1 MAVPTRLFEWI
12 SVDHTGRSGD
22 FMSLFKSGV
31 SVLPFNGGGIGSRS
45 GSEGGYNNYG
55 GMGVLSSFTPTKG
68 PPLM

>member
-1 MAVPTRLFEWI
+1 
-12 SVDHTGRSGD
+12 
-22 FMSLFKSGV
+22 MSLFKSGV